1 MFQLVDLARLESDR
15 GTILKGAVHGL
26 LVALHL
32 RISAA
37 LSCKE
42 SCLKENCHY
51 LNTPTKLSV
60 RKKNANRF
68 SSTTGPNGFNLT

>member
-1 MFQLVDLARLESDR
+1 MFQLVNLARLESDR
-15 GTILKGAVHGL
+15 GTILKGAVYGL
-26 LVALHL
+26 LITLHL

-42 SCLKENCHY
+42 SCSKEKCRY

-60 RKKNANRF
+60 R
-68 SSTTGPNGFNLT
+68 